1 MAAVVEMQDQQ
12 VGQVVVVVAGEPPC
26 CWSMDQQHTLLP
38 VAAVAAVVQITA
50 VLLQPAIPLLLLME
64 IPQVGT
70 APVMA
75 AVAAVAAVVRAQA
88 AAQDLTMPMGDLQV
102 VQVAQ
107 LLEQWVQ
114 MATAQAG
121 PTAHIGRAG

>member
-1 MAAVVEMQDQQ
+1 MVAVVEMQDQQ
-12 VGQVVVVVAGEPPC
+12 VGQVVAVVAGEPPC
-26 CWSMDQQHTLLP
+26 CWSMDQQLTLP
-38 VAAVAAVVQITA
+38 PEAAEVVVVQITA
-50 VLLQPAIPLLLLME
+50 VLLQPAIPLVLPTE
-64 IPQVGT
+64 IPQVET

-75 AVAAVAAVVRAQA
+75 EVVAEVVVVRAQE